1 MVTAYTNPILR
12 GMHPDPS
19 IVRVADTFYLVNSTF
34 EYYPGI
40 SLSKSTDLLNWT
52 PVNSVITKKSQ
63 ADLTQAKSNEGIFAV
78 CIRYFNNAFYVIT
91 TNFAEFKSFI
101 IRGVLTD
108 TGEIHWDDERITL
121 NIQGIDPDLYFENGR
136 TYVEFTGYI
145 DDKGTKAIQQA
156 EINLIDGSILHG
168 PKVISYGTGGRDI
181 EGPHIIKKDHTYYLL
196 TAEGGT
202 GIGHMITIFKSSSLW
217 GPFND
222 SEQINPLF
230 TNRDRANEP
239 LQNIG
244 HADLFQDQQN
254 WWLTCLGTRPANVGF
269 TQITNLGRE
278 TLLYPVNWDSTW
290 PKVYMGVP
298 NQNVDL
304 TNFPQHAAALA
315 QPQIKT
321 SFVDT
326 FATKHLSPE
335 WLSLRNSLGTDLSLT
350 PGSLTLKGRDFSL
363 SQAATPA
370 FLGIRQTE
378 QQEHFKV
385 WLDPTKTIINSGK
398 IGIASLINNDHYAA
412 ILLQKKQGKYQVLRY
427 QKVADLEFTDI
438 LGETTELP
446 ITLELINQPATKTFQ
461 VKTTNQEFSFTTS
474 SLHFSNEAI
483 AALNT
488 GDIQGIYAI
497 GAARLVI
504 NKAERTSN

>member
-1 MVTAYTNPILR
+1 M
-12 GMHPDPS
+12 
-19 IVRVADTFYLVNSTF
+19 
-34 EYYPGI
+34 
-40 SLSKSTDLLNWT
+40 
-52 PVNSVITKKSQ
+52 ITKKSQ

-244 HADLFQDQQN
+244 HADLFQDQQQN

-290 PKVYMGVP
+290 PKVYTGC
-298 NQNVDL
+298 L
-304 TNFPQHAAALA
+304 T
-315 QPQIKT
+315 KM
-321 SFVDT
+321 
-326 FATKHLSPE
+326 
-335 WLSLRNSLGTDLSLT
+335 
-350 PGSLTLKGRDFSL
+350 
-363 SQAATPA
+363 
-370 FLGIRQTE
+370 
-378 QQEHFKV
+378 
-385 WLDPTKTIINSGK
+385 
-398 IGIASLINNDHYAA
+398 
-412 ILLQKKQGKYQVLRY
+412 
-427 QKVADLEFTDI
+427 
-438 LGETTELP
+438 
-446 ITLELINQPATKTFQ
+446 
-461 VKTTNQEFSFTTS
+461 
-474 SLHFSNEAI
+474 
-483 AALNT
+483 
-488 GDIQGIYAI
+488 
-497 GAARLVI
+497 
-504 NKAERTSN
+504 